1 MRGDVMENQWPEQ
14 SLIPATFGH
23 RRVRPY
29 VCVVDHRQHIR
40 TFLCDIFE
48 ELGFIT
54 CECVEFSEF
63 TKHLYM
69 QPLDLIVLGLSE
81 DGKKDA
87 EMLKT
92 LAAEEFGGKVLLLG
106 SHTYLVPAVREF
118 GEKLGLKMLPV
129 LHTPFGSASLC
140 SSVAIFLPVEVPAP
154 PAVDIADAVSAGWLE
169 LWYQPKINVHT
180 NAVEGAEA
188 LIRIR
193 HPTWGIVTPA
203 YFIRADDDPQF
214 GAISEFV
221 INQAVQDWRNFVV
234 RHGPIEIAINLPIA
248 FFQKPGAIPDLWKRM
263 PDHPAFDGVV
273 IEING
278 VEVIRSLP
286 LAKSVARQLR
296 FLNIGTSID
305 DLGEEW
311 PSFIGLEDFPFIEL
325 KVDRKF
331 VTGYADAPLKR
342 KVCRRIIDL
351 ADGYGIRTVAEGVE
365 TRDDFHAVREIGF
378 DLVQGFMFGKPMPAK
393 KFATAL
399 L

>member
-1 MRGDVMENQWPEQ
+1 M
-14 SLIPATFGH
+14 
-23 RRVRPY
+23 
-29 VCVVDHRQHIR
+29 
-40 TFLCDIFE
+40 
-48 ELGFIT
+48 
-54 CECVEFSEF
+54 
-63 TKHLYM
+63 
-69 QPLDLIVLGLSE
+69 
-81 DGKKDA
+81 
-87 EMLKT
+87 
-92 LAAEEFGGKVLLLG
+92 
-106 SHTYLVPAVREF
+106 
-118 GEKLGLKMLPV
+118 
-129 LHTPFGSASLC
+129 
-140 SSVAIFLPVEVPAP
+140 
-154 PAVDIADAVSAGWLE
+154 
-169 LWYQPKINVHT
+169 HT

-203 YFIRADDDPQF
+203 YFIPADDDPQF